1 MASVYCDAVQDS
13 IESDA
18 EPDEDSE
25 EALGHIGLGIPPA
38 PKPLPDLFQ
47 PHWTQR

>member
-1 MASVYCDAVQDS
+1 MTSVQYDAVQD

-38 PKPLPDLFQ
+38 PKPLPDVFQ